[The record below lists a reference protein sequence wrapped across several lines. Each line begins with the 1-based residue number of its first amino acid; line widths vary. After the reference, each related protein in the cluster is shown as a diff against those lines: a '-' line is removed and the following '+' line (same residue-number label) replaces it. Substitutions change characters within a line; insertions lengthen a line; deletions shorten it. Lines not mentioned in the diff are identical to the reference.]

1 MVNFES
7 GDLTVT
13 IVDDSVS
20 ESLETLIF
28 GFGELPDGYVVGSPS
43 TFTIKIADDDNVPP
57 QGQVTIE
64 GTAKVGETLTAIT
77 SAITDDDNA
86 DDVTTDVVD
95 DAVALEFT
103 YQWQRTNGVSRQE
116 DYEDID
122 GATSSTYP
130 LTEKDVG
137 EELTVKVTSTDQY
150 GNGNDT
156 PHEFDIPG
164 TTLPVVYNQPRPFI
178 IVGDL
183 VDGRLT
189 TGVQL
194 TADTSGMVD
203 DQGDTI
209 EQLHL

>member
-1 MVNFES
+1 MAT
-7 GDLTVT
+7 DQW
-13 IVDDSVS
+13 
-20 ESLETLIF
+20 
-28 GFGELPDGYVVGSPS
+28 GSDP
-43 TFTIKIADDDNVPP
+43 A
-57 QGQVTIE
+57 
-64 GTAKVGETLTAIT
+64 
-77 SAITDDDNA
+77 
-86 DDVTTDVVD
+86 
-95 DAVALEFT
+95 
-103 YQWQRTNGVSRQE
+103 
-116 DYEDID
+116 DYEDIE

-183 VDGRLT
+183 IGGRLT
-189 TGVQL
+189 TGVEL

-203 DQGDTI
+203 DVVYSCQAATPMSGRGTMW
-209 EQLHL
+209 